1 MGCSYCSYWCC
12 TGAILVILVP
22 YWCYTGVTGAILVL
36 LVLQCD
42 PGQAPQ
48 LLYELLYSERCHGL
62 LILVLYWCYTGH
74 TGVILVPYWC
84 YTGVILVILVLQ
96 CDPGQAT
103 QLLYELLYSDPIKVV
118 LMPGCSSVS
127 TLVAEA
133 ARMWNLVVVRQ

>member
-1 MGCSYCSYWCC
+1 M
-12 TGAILVILVP
+12 L
-22 YWCYTGVTGAILVL
+22 
-36 LVLQCD
+36 
-42 PGQAPQ
+42 
-48 LLYELLYSERCHGL
+48 
-62 LILVLYWCYTGH
+62 
-74 TGVILVPYWC
+74 
-84 YTGVILVILVLQ
+84 LVLQ

>member
-1 MGCSYCSYWCC
+1 M
-12 TGAILVILVP
+12 
-22 YWCYTGVTGAILVL
+22 
-36 LVLQCD
+36 
-42 PGQAPQ
+42 
-48 LLYELLYSERCHGL
+48 
-62 LILVLYWCYTGH
+62 
-74 TGVILVPYWC
+74 PYWC

-133 ARMWNLVVVRQ
+133 ARMWNLVVVRHNNTTSQLHNITTSQ